1 MQALQA
7 ILYLVLLAAGTV
19 GQIVVCRALA
29 QGADWKLSSLALADC
44 ALLTFLYLGVGLF
57 HHEAAHGHLSR
68 RPWLNEAL
76 GHTAALLFQVSFS
89 LYRELH
95 WSHHRATNEPADMEL
110 IPENAHRLTPR
121 KRARALLRLMLLG
134 TIERGRAFKQLLDDP
149 SARLSADLTRRA
161 RIEYVVV
168 QAVMIG
174 GSALWIWRLGLLSW
188 ALTYALPITAACW
201 LFGWIQLCEHF
212 GAGSGPFPH
221 ATRDVIPA
229 SRLGTMLCR
238 LLFNVNYHGIHHENP
253 SIPGD
258 RLRAAHAAWLRDLE
272 QRGEQPPAVYP
283 SYRSIARQILPLL
296 WREVRDP
303 AQRERAATTR

>member
-1 MQALQA
+1 MQALQS

-19 GQIVVCRALA
+19 GQIVLCRALA
-29 QGADWKLSSLALADC
+29 QGADWKLAALAFADC

-68 RPWLNEAL
+68 RHWLNEAL

-95 WSHHRATNEPADMEL
+95 WSHHRATNEPADLEL
-110 IPENAHRLTPR
+110 IPENAHGLTPR
-121 KRARALLRLMLLG
+121 QRARALLRLMLLG
-134 TIERGRAFKQLLDDP
+134 TIERGRVFKHLLGDP
-149 SARLSADLTRRA
+149 EARLGAELTRRA
-161 RIEYVVV
+161 RIEYAVV

-188 ALTYALPITAACW
+188 VLAYALPIAAACW

-212 GAGSGPFPH
+212 GAGSGSSPQ

-258 RLRAAHAAWLRDLE
+258 RLPAAHTAWLRELE

-283 SYRSIARQILPLL
+283 SYRSIAREILPLL
-296 WREVRDP
+296 RREVCDPVQRD
-303 AQRERAATTR
+303 RVTTTA